1 MRLLFYF
8 ILKYYCSTKKF
19 YITIWVSN
27 KKKKGFNMTFRNI
40 LEIISESFELFFT
53 TIEYMMLKLNERV
66 L

>member
-1 MRLLFYF
+1 MTLL
-8 ILKYYCSTKKF
+8 
-19 YITIWVSN
+19 
-27 KKKKGFNMTFRNI
+27 RNI